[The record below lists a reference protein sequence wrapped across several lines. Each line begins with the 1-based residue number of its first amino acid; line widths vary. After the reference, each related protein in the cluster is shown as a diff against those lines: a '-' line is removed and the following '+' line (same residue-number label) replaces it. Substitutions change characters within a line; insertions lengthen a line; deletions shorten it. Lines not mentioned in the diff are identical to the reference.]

1 MQASTPWSPS
11 PAVAVLRR
19 AVGLVGLAVL
29 RRAVGLVGLAALR
42 RVGPVGLVGLAALRR
57 VGPVDRPRVDQ
68 VARPRD
74 GLTVLPSVESKRS

>member
-29 RRAVGLVGLAALR
+29 RRAVGLVG
-42 RVGPVGLVGLAALRR
+42 PVDRPR

>member
-1 MQASTPWSPS
+1 MQASTLWSPS
-11 PAVAVLRR
+11 PAVAALRR
-19 AVGLVGLAVL
+19 AVRLVGLAAL
-29 RRAVGLVGLAALR
+29 RRAVGLVGLAAL
-42 RVGPVGLVGLAALRR
+42 LR

>member
-1 MQASTPWSPS
+1 MQVSTLWSPS
-11 PAVAVLRR
+11 PAVA
-19 AVGLVGLAVL
+19 AL

-42 RVGPVGLVGLAALRR
+42 RAVGLVGLAALRR

>member
-19 AVGLVGLAVL
+19 AVGLVGLA
-29 RRAVGLVGLAALR
+29 ALR
-42 RVGPVGLVGLAALRR
+42 RVDQVARPR
-57 VGPVDRPRVDQ
+57 VDQVARPRVDQ

>member
-1 MQASTPWSPS
+1 MQASTLWSPS

-29 RRAVGLVGLAALR
+29 RRAVGLAVLR
-42 RVGPVGLVGLAALRR
+42 RAVGLVGLAALRR
-57 VGPVDRPRVDQ
+57 VGLVGLPRVDQ

-74 GLTVLPSVESKRS
+74 GLTVLPSAGGRRL